1 MDTRKPRIA
10 ITHGDTNGIGYE
22 LIFKTF
28 AESQMFELC
37 TPIIYGS
44 PKVASYHRKALGL
57 PTNFTVVD
65 NAESAEDGTLNIIAS
80 VEEEVKVDL
89 GMPTHESGEA
99 ALKAIDDAM
108 TDYREGLYDALVAC
122 PVDDGVIR
130 DAHRE
135 YYSMKDYIESSI
147 NNGKKTLSVMVNSCM
162 RIASVAQGIGI
173 TDLAKEITRENI
185 ERRLICLYES
195 LRRDFMLSCP
205 RIAVMSL
212 NHEIGKEEQSEIMPA
227 IEELSASIVGT
238 FGPYTSKQLFGE
250 RGYDDF
256 DAILAMY
263 DDQAYTPFKTLTCSA
278 GCKYLAG
285 LPLVCTTPVD
295 DTRYDIAGQGKADE
309 RSFRQAI
316 YTAIDI
322 CNNRRQYD
330 EPLANPL
337 PKLYHERRDD
347 SEKVR
352 YSVPKKP
359 ETGSQEDNKQD

>member
-10 ITHGDTNGIGYE
+10 ITHGDTNAIGYE

-28 AESQMFELC
+28 AEPQMLELC

-57 PTNFTVVD
+57 TTNFSIID
-65 NAESAEDGTLNIIAS
+65 SADKAKEGVLNIVAS
-80 VEEEVKVDL
+80 IEGDVKVEL
-89 GMPTHESGEA
+89 GSPTAESGEA
-99 ALKAIDDAM
+99 AFTALDIAM
-108 TDYREGLYDALVAC
+108 TDYREGLYDALVVC

-130 DAHRE
+130 ETHSE
-135 YYSMKDYIESSI
+135 YSSMKKYLESSL
-147 NNGKKTLSVMVNSCM
+147 NNGKKTLAVMVNSCM

-173 TDLAKEITRENI
+173 MDLAKEIIRENI

-212 NHEIGKEEQSEIMPA
+212 NHELGKDEQDIIVPA
-227 IEELSASIVGT
+227 IEELSSSIVGT
-238 FGPYTSKQLFGE
+238 FGPYTSRQLFGE

-285 LPLVCTTPVD
+285 LPLVCTATTD
-295 DTRYDIAGQGKADE
+295 GTRYDIAGQGKADE
-309 RSFRQAI
+309 RSFRRAI

-322 CNNRRQYD
+322 FNNRKQYD

-337 PKLYHERRDD
+337 PKLYNERRDD
-347 SEKVR
+347 GEKVR
-352 YSVPKKP
+352 YSVPKRHEESTP
-359 ETGSQEDNKQD
+359 EEGKQD